1 MVRQLWVSLTGIA
14 LGFVVLFSDGAL
26 AGDLADA
33 LAGQQK
39 DHLGDDGTAFL
50 VALLVVAL
58 VLLALGILGIVGLL
72 RRDRNVEPRPS
83 DPS

>member
-1 MVRQLWVSLTGIA
+1 MVRQLWVSLTGIV
-14 LGFVVLFSDGAL
+14 LGFVVLLSDGAL

-33 LAGQQK
+33 LAGQQEA
-39 DHLGDDGTAFL
+39 HLGDDGTAFL
-50 VALLVVAL
+50 IALLVVAL

-72 RRDRNVEPRPS
+72 RHDRNVEPRPS